1 MAVFLQKNNSS
12 GHLEIEVCHA
22 IKSSI
27 DGCILLFS
35 SLYICAFDS
44 SGKKV
49 FNDAENATYEELVRA
64 T

>member
-1 MAVFLQKNNSS
+1 MMIQ
-12 GHLEIEVCHA
+12 IEVSHA

-27 DGCILLFS
+27 DGWILLFS